1 MTSGCMEN
9 TRAII
14 NEPSSNEGSTDEILF
29 LKLLSSFNHSHNL
42 SSSQSSSIKII
53 YNWFEKS
60 DFLPKDQFQF
70 CLVP

>member
-14 NEPSSNEGSTDEILF
+14 NEPSSKEGSTDEILF

-42 SSSQSSSIKII
+42 SSSQHV
-53 YNWFEKS
+53 
-60 DFLPKDQFQF
+60 Q
-70 CLVP
+70 